1 MLILSRKAME
11 SIIIGENITITVLG
25 ILGNQVR
32 LGIDAP
38 REIPVHRQE
47 VYLRIQDKND
57 EGCEEVGNI

>member
-11 SIIIGENITITVLG
+11 SIIIGEDITITVLG
-25 ILGNQVR
+25 ILGKQVR

-47 VYLRIQDKND
+47 VYLRIQDTND